1 MRRAIY
7 ALLFLCLG
15 LQCILGYKVW
25 QRFQVEALNVTPP
38 QLNFRAAR
46 QIFPFSVIPGGVL
59 DERELADSMAKD
71 EVVRKHYSGLQ
82 PDRMWFSRTKQPMVA
97 YVSYRKGSN
106 VCWTSHPV
114 TIPANE
120 LVLTDGKHM
129 VRARCGNRI
138 EVKKPEPLPAM
149 VVPPDIPPPDIAL
162 DTGLPSLIPPTVVP
176 PVLPPTSELAKAG
189 GGPPLSPR
197 ISTPPTTWCCGLTST
212 TTTTNNV
219 PTVPEPPSFFL
230 VLAGVLC
237 VVAVVAGK
245 RFL

>member
-25 QRFQVEALNVTPP
+25 QRFQVEALNVKPP

-114 TIPANE
+114 TIPQMSWCSR
-120 LVLTDGKHM
+120 TK
-129 VRARCGNRI
+129 I
-138 EVKKPEPLPAM
+138 WF
-149 VVPPDIPPPDIAL
+149 VPVAEIVSKSRS
-162 DTGLPSLIPPTVVP
+162 PSLCRPWWCPPTF
-176 PVLPPTSELAKAG
+176 
-189 GGPPLSPR
+189 PLR
-197 ISTPPTTWCCGLTST
+197 ISHWTQD
-212 TTTTNNV
+212 
-219 PTVPEPPSFFL
+219 FH
-230 VLAGVLC
+230 
-237 VVAVVAGK
+237 
-245 RFL
+245 